1 MYVNKIRINY
11 FERLN
16 IVKQKIINKINK
28 FRKVVNVTIKIIV
41 IQYKQEIVNENI
53 YAIKKKI
60 IIART
65 TCEEKE

>member
-1 MYVNKIRINY
+1 MYVNEIRINY